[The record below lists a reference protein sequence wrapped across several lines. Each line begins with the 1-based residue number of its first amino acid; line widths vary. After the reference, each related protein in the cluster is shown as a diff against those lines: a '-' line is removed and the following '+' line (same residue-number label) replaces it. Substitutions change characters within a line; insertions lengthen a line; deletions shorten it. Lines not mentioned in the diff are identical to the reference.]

1 MAQWAKQWTYLS
13 NFIGEGSKPEQLYI
27 FCILYEIEI

>member
-1 MAQWAKQWTYLS
+1 MAQWAKQWTHLS
-13 NFIGEGSKPEQLYI
+13 NFMGKGLKPEQLYI